1 MKMQCLNCNLEISE
15 YLGIKSIESTNPAGW
30 VEMITR
36 PVQLCI
42 DCAAEHFEDDD
53 IVPWSEEE

>member
-15 YLGIKSIESTNPAGW
+15 YLGIKLLEPTNPPGW
-30 VEMITR
+30 VEMITK

-42 DCAAEHFEDDD
+42 DCAAEYFGDDE
-53 IVPWSEEE
+53 IVLWDDEE